1 MASKLF
7 LYVPAS
13 LAAQLNHSQ
22 SQRAIKTREGE
33 GEWERE
39 MGNKNGNLP
48 AIKWHFMAH
57 KAIGYEINFWRAKTK
72 NCAEHQFLMRATEVN
87 VACNATTRNNNARL
101 VPRVWQLLLPL
112 TIQSSEYPLYSQHST
127 HSLAYLEQLRPLWS
141 CLSFDVPQNKKHIIV
156 YVSGLY
162 ELKDGSF
169 REEGRETRL
178 AGPHNGEH
186 QEAPSRQLRTK
197 NSCEYVDHFTW
208 LSDSG
213 QQQELTTAANNRWD
227 SQSS

>member
-22 SQRAIKTREGE
+22 SQSQRAIKTREGGE

-101 VPRVWQLLLPL
+101 VPHASCVAALLLL
-112 TIQSSEYPLYSQHST
+112 TIHSSEYSLYSQYST
-127 HSLAYLEQLRPLWS
+127 AHSLTAYLEQLRPL
-141 CLSFDVPQNKKHIIV
+141 
-156 YVSGLY
+156 
-162 ELKDGSF
+162 
-169 REEGRETRL
+169 
-178 AGPHNGEH
+178 
-186 QEAPSRQLRTK
+186 
-197 NSCEYVDHFTW
+197 
-208 LSDSG
+208 
-213 QQQELTTAANNRWD
+213 
-227 SQSS
+227 

>member
-22 SQRAIKTREGE
+22 SQRAIKTREGGE

-101 VPRVWQLLLPL
+101 VPRVWQHYFYSLF
-112 TIQSSEYPLYSQHST
+112 TAVSTRCTHSTSQHT
-127 HSLAYLEQLRPLWS
+127 HSQPTWSSCVRFEVASPLMCHKIKS
-141 CLSFDVPQNKKHIIV
+141 IL
-156 YVSGLY
+156 
-162 ELKDGSF
+162 
-169 REEGRETRL
+169 
-178 AGPHNGEH
+178 
-186 QEAPSRQLRTK
+186 
-197 NSCEYVDHFTW
+197 
-208 LSDSG
+208 
-213 QQQELTTAANNRWD
+213 
-227 SQSS
+227 